1 MTYLLTKPA
10 FLVITAAL
18 AYAIATAGIKWA
30 SDAPSPMALFLII
43 LGFGLATIAEVI
55 VLRQADL
62 GVIYIAIITVET
74 LMVLTLAALIGEG
87 AERQT
92 VTGRGLCSDGHFH
105 RRRMIERQT
114 SSTSTTPP
122 IALIAPLIWGL
133 TG

>member
-87 AERQT
+87 LNAKQLLGAAF
-92 VTGRGLCSDGHFH
+92 V
-105 RRRMIERQT
+105 
-114 SSTSTTPP
+114 
-122 IALIAPLIWGL
+122 L
-133 TG
+133 TGIFIVGE

>member
-30 SDAPSPMALFLII
+30 SDAPSPIALLLIVA
-43 LGFGLATIAEVI
+43 GFGLATIAEVI

-74 LMVLTLAALIGEG
+74 LMVLTLAAFIGEG
-87 AERQT
+87 LNPKQMLGAAFVLVGIFIVGE
-92 VTGRGLCSDGHFH
+92 
-105 RRRMIERQT
+105 
-114 SSTSTTPP
+114 
-122 IALIAPLIWGL
+122 
-133 TG
+133 